1 MPAAK
6 RARTKPAAATFG
18 GFDRGLPR
26 YLASLEANNEK
37 AWFDAHREEYERL
50 YLEPAEA
57 FSAAI
62 LPKLARLG
70 SSAPQTGG
78 LMRIYRDTR
87 FSKDK
92 TPYKT
97 ALHLRFASDKR
108 SPALM
113 FRITCSSLGVA
124 AGCFGFDP
132 KQLARYRNG
141 LGDPAALRALRSAIT
156 KAEKAGYAL
165 PEPQLA
171 RIPRGFDAEHPAGEL
186 LRRKGLSLG
195 GDRPLPAELFGPK
208 ALDFVLAR
216 FRELMPVHDWLSAHV
231 R

>member
-6 RARTKPAAATFG
+6 RARKNPSAASFG

-37 AWFDAHREEYERL
+37 AWFDAHRDEYERL
-50 YLEPAEA
+50 YLEPAKA
-57 FSAAI
+57 FTAAI
-62 LPKLARLG
+62 LPKLAKLG
-70 SSAPQTGG
+70 ASAPQAGG

-97 ALHLRFASDKR
+97 ALHLRFASEKL

-113 FRITCSSLGVA
+113 FRISAGSLGVA

-132 KQLARYRNG
+132 KQLARYRKA
-141 LGDPAALRALRSAIT
+141 LGDASALRGLRSAIA

-165 PEPQLA
+165 PEPHLA

-208 ALDFVLAR
+208 ALDYIVAR
-216 FRELMPVHDWLSAHV
+216 FRELMPVQGWLSAQVH
-231 R
+231 

>member
-6 RARTKPAAATFG
+6 RAKAPAAAKFS
-18 GFDRGLPR
+18 GFDRGLLR
-26 YLASLEANNEK
+26 FLASLEANNEK
-37 AWFDAHREEYERL
+37 VWFEAHRDEYERL
-50 YLEPAEA
+50 YLEPAKL
-57 FSAAI
+57 FTAAI
-62 LPKLARLG
+62 QPKLAKLG
-70 SSAPQTGG
+70 RSAPQAGG

-97 ALHLRFASDKR
+97 ALHLRFASDKL

-113 FRITCSSLGVA
+113 FRITRNSLGVA
-124 AGCFGFDP
+124 TGCFGFDP
-132 KQLARYRNG
+132 KQLARYRKA
-141 LGDPAALRALRSAIT
+141 LSDPAALRALRSAIT

-165 PEPQLA
+165 PEPHLA
-171 RIPRGFDAEHPAGEL
+171 RIPRGFDADHPAGEL

-208 ALDFVLAR
+208 ALDYIVGR
-216 FRELMPVHDWLSAHV
+216 FRELMPVYDWLSARVH
-231 R
+231 